1 MSPGAPLVVKCCWST
16 PAPPKA
22 EAGRNPVIPVQ
33 QFALDALAAYLTRTE
48 TVEAE
53 LPWRGTD
60 ADTTIKTTHVFGLT
74 TSATIGHSIRERAAK
89 AGGTWSPNDLRH
101 LYFSTLEQNGI
112 PPRTIQE
119 VMGREP
125 PGGGCRYCRV
135 QPHTLDFRALVI
147 EAAWDGI
154 EDSRA
159 ALTKKTAN

>member
-53 LPWRGTD
+53 LPWRETD

-74 TSATIGHSIRERAAK
+74 TSATIGHSIKERAAK

-125 PGGGCRYCRV
+125 PRCPLRQHVGEDVGHDSAAPAVSLLEGLASGC
-135 QPHTLDFRALVI
+135 A
-147 EAAWDGI
+147 
-154 EDSRA
+154 RA
-159 ALTKKTAN
+159 AS